1 MQPLTAMAMGALALG
16 VAAFAW
22 DSATA
27 QTPDACPTQE
37 VSLYFEKGQTEF
49 NGFSKA
55 VVERVAAEARACGAQ
70 QLVAETKVRGARAEA
85 IVDAFASQGVQVVL
99 AGQPRTAPQAGDF
112 IADRAA
118 SVRFTLSGDVG

>member
-1 MQPLTAMAMGALALG
+1 MQPLTAMTMGAVALAA
-16 VAAFAW
+16 AAFAW

-27 QTPDACPTQE
+27 QTPDACPTHE
-37 VSLYFEKGQTEF
+37 VSLYFEKGQTQF

-55 VVERVAAEARACGAQ
+55 VVERIAAEARACGAQ
-70 QLVAETKVRGARAEA
+70 QVVAETKVHGARADA
-85 IVDAFASQGVQVVL
+85 IVDAFASEGMQVVL

-118 SVRFTLSGDVG
+118 SVRLTLSRDVG